1 MVGGGGDTIRL
12 KASRGAQGAL
22 LQISCGAATPDL
34 DLPGSSVDL
43 PGKSHWLQEAS
54 FHFDHQHQTENQ
66 YHFNLSF

>member
-43 PGKSHWLQEAS
+43 PGKLH
-54 FHFDHQHQTENQ
+54 
-66 YHFNLSF
+66 